1 MLAVIKPILWIL
13 TSIQTSNRFDNLLSV
28 ENTQND
34 AKIDDGIEIDVAK
47 ARKIPFVKSSKSA
60 IKKRHEVVI
69 NKFLENKSQEYKR
82 QT

>member
-60 IKKRHEVVI
+60 IKKGHEVVI
-69 NKFLENKSQEYKR
+69 NKSLENKSQEYKR